1 MHQSVDFIILPQEQ
15 FRKIGT
21 VLPFDA
27 GDEGALHGCGLG
39 VFPTETNGLLF

>member
-1 MHQSVDFIILPQEQ
+1 VDFIILPKEQ

-21 VLPFDA
+21 VLSLDT

-39 VFPTETNGLLF
+39 VFLAGINRLPF